1 MFQSRIPGIRGGRHT
16 RLVTIKQR
24 TVGSVTI
31 LELSGRLTMGEGSEL
46 LDKKLQSAVTDGR
59 LALLLD
65 CSRVSAIDSQG
76 IKVLV
81 QSVVSIEKRGGK
93 LKLLKLQHK
102 VRMVLNVMH
111 LLTVFEVFDDEETA
125 VRSFQQEPGQQG

>member
-1 MFQSRIPGIRGGRHT
+1 M
-16 RLVTIKQR
+16 LVTIKQR

-46 LDKKLQSAVTDGR
+46 LDKELQSAVTDGR

-125 VRSFQQEPGQQG
+125 VRSFQQEPGQPG